1 MTGGRRRDAGGK
13 EGKEEGEEGE
23 EQAEGQECAG
33 GGEGRNTAL
42 ARRKEARALDTTLSH
57 NTNVQPPTCR
67 CVLGYGLAHSRSPSQ
82 NGDMV

>member
-1 MTGGRRRDAGGK
+1 MKEVRKERRRGG
-13 EGKEEGEEGE
+13 ERE

-42 ARRKEARALDTTLSH
+42 TRRKEARALDTTLSH